1 LVSDDVINTLEF
13 LEEDGNDLI
22 DNFDVVSESVNFGHV
37 EFSVL
42 LEFNLGLFN
51 GSNRSLPG
59 GESLGFHVLGEDDI
73 VLKFGGISGVSVELN
88 LEDVGLFLRFLD
100 EHNSIST
107 GSDLSLDEVIHGS
120 FEMDNELIKSDHEFT
135 DDGGLGIVS
144 GGNLVLKD
152 LSTSFVIDV
161 VITDFFSSSHSLVH
175 VVITFSKGEEV
186 GESLLFEE
194 MGVSGELVE

>member
-1 LVSDDVINTLEF
+1 LEF

-22 DNFDVVSESVNFGHV
+22 DNFDVVSESVNFLHV
-37 EFSVL
+37 ELSVL
-42 LEFNLGLFN
+42 FEFNLGLFN

-59 GESLGFHVLGEDDI
+59 GEGLGFHVLGKDDI
-73 VLKFGGISGVSVELN
+73 VLELGGISGVSVELN
-88 LEDVGLFLRFLD
+88 LEDVGLFLGFLD
-100 EHNSIST
+100 EHDGIST

-152 LSTSFVIDV
+152 LGLSSVIDV
-161 VITDFFSSSHSLVH
+161 IVTDFFSSGSSLI